1 MADQA
6 SPVSNLAYMADPSL
20 YTEQLQAQ
28 QRQQLANLL
37 LQQGLAPMGGTES
50 VGGVAIRRS
59 PLEGAAKI
67 AALLSGQS
75 LQNTANQQMGDLMAR
90 QQAAMMQAF
99 GAGSTGTPQGA
110 QGAQPVPQG
119 APQGASGSA
128 TPAGAMGLPGMSPM
142 QSYMAY
148 SMDPG
153 KYMDSYLKGYTPNDT
168 TVQARQGGVDPVVAN
183 RLALIKASTD
193 PKILGMQQA
202 GMSPEQIYA
211 SIFGEAVKNAEV
223 DRKAGNAFWN
233 PVTGQTG
240 MVPKIPEG
248 ANPVGA
254 PMPNGAIQGVAAIPG
269 NAGILEGNTA
279 ATGRGAAQ
287 NDMVTIELPN
297 GQKQAMTRSQ
307 FIDYANGQRGGY
319 TFDVRPGTEA
329 QVRTQLQNSGDFQAL
344 GAFDRQ
350 QAQRMPGVTT
360 GQSTQDAAS
369 AQAGGRGQ
377 QDDLGKRFTDL
388 RGRVAQSQT
397 TNSYLESIKGLADS
411 AATGKFS
418 DKLNY
423 VNSLLA
429 PFSERATDEVTA
441 NNLLDKYANQIT
453 ARLGQGGLGTDA
465 ARTLLSAAYPNAHM
479 TKDAIKE
486 AADNLM
492 AANDMDKAKL
502 SLLAAPGNSR
512 NAIQYQQIEQRF
524 DQVADPRVWQ
534 LARMTPQQAQAYLS
548 KLTPAQQADLRQ
560 RAATLKQ
567 MGVF

>member
-59 PLEGAAKI
+59 PFEGAAKI

-99 GAGSTGTPQGA
+99 GAGPSGAPQGP
-110 QGAQPVPQG
+110 QGAQPVPQA
-119 APQGASGSA
+119 APQGAGSA
-128 TPAGAMGLPGMSPM
+128 TPAGAMGLPGMSPL

-168 TVQARQGGVDPVVAN
+168 TIQARQGGVDPVVAN

-202 GMSPEQIYA
+202 GMTPEQIYA

-254 PMPNGAIQGVAAIPG
+254 PMPNGAIQGVAPIPG
-269 NAGILEGNTA
+269 NTGILEGNTA

-377 QDDLGKRFTDL
+377 QDDLDKRFTDL

-479 TKDAIKE
+479 TKDAIRE

-512 NAIQYQQIEQRF
+512 NAVQYQQIEQRF

>member
-99 GAGSTGTPQGA
+99 GAGPS
-110 QGAQPVPQG
+110 G
-119 APQGASGSA
+119 APQGAQPAPQAAPQGAAGSA
-128 TPAGAMGLPGMSPM
+128 TPAGAMGLPGMSPL

-153 KYMDSYLKGYTPNDT
+153 KYMDSYLKGFTPNDT

-202 GMSPEQIYA
+202 GMTPEQIYA

-254 PMPNGAIQGVAAIPG
+254 PMANGAIQGVAAIPG

-377 QDDLGKRFTDL
+377 QDDLDKRFTDL

-492 AANDMDKAKL
+492 AANDMDKSKL

-512 NAIQYQQIEQRF
+512 NAVQYQQIEQRF

-548 KLTPAQQADLRQ
+548 KLTPVQQADLRQ
-560 RAATLKQ
+560 RAAALKQ